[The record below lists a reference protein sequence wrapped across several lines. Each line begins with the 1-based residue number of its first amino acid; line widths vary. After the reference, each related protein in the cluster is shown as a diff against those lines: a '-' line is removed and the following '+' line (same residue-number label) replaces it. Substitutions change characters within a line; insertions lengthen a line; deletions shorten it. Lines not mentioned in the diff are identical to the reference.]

1 MLTVKLLPNKH
12 HTATQGLFALC
23 SEGPDSHE
31 DSGSYNHCAVND
43 RIASASMSSR
53 FAASLGT
60 EGELTKPCPCSVTP
74 CTMGSGKYAS
84 HPD

>member
-12 HTATQGLFALC
+12 HTATQGLFAVY
-23 SEGPDSHE
+23 SKGPDSHD

-43 RIASASMSSR
+43 ASMSSR

-60 EGELTKPCPCSVTP
+60 EGKLTKPCPCSVTQ
-74 CTMGSGKYAS
+74 CTMGSGKCAS